1 LKYIKEKIIVN
12 PDYKVDYFS
21 TLFSSGLFV
30 GYIPKASGTFG
41 SLFGLLFFLIPGF
54 IEPAVLIPVI
64 VIVFFI
70 GVFVSQKMT
79 KRYGDDPSV
88 VVIDEIVGMWISVL
102 IISSLFDIIGNDL
115 KIISALI
122 AFLAFRFF
130 DITKLQPAKYFDKL
144 KNGFGI
150 MLDDVVAGI
159 YAGIVSYLIISFLI
173 TILISIGL

>member
-1 LKYIKEKIIVN
+1 MKYIKEKTIVN
-12 PDYKVDYFS
+12 PDYKVNFFS
-21 TLFSSGLFV
+21 MLFSSGLFV

-54 IEPAVLIPVI
+54 IESSVLIPVI
-64 VIVFFI
+64 VVVFII
-70 GVFVSQKMT
+70 GVFVSHQMI

-88 VVIDEIVGMWISVL
+88 VVIDEIVGMWITVL
-102 IISSLFDIIGNDL
+102 ILSSLFEIIGNDL
-115 KIISALI
+115 KIISALV
-122 AFLAFRFF
+122 AFLTFRFF
-130 DITKLQPAKYFDKL
+130 DIMKLQPARYFDKL

-150 MLDDVVAGI
+150 MMDDVVAGI